1 VEVPLTFNELNV
13 VFELIV
19 SIIVVTPST
28 NKLPLIFTLLKL
40 EFPLIFNDD
49 NIVVLLFNIVKPET
63 FNEEYNVVLLL
74 ILVVPETFKLLDNNV
89 SPLTFKANIPGPVVF
104 ILNPVAVIICLSNPF
119 ILYVILPEFV
129 DGVGSPPLSSLIN
142 NRYQ

>member
-1 VEVPLTFNELNV
+1 MEVPLTFNELNV
-13 VFELIV
+13 VFELMV

-74 ILVVPETFKLLDNNV
+74 ILVVPETF
-89 SPLTFKANIPGPVVF
+89 
-104 ILNPVAVIICLSNPF
+104 
-119 ILYVILPEFV
+119 
-129 DGVGSPPLSSLIN
+129 
-142 NRYQ
+142 